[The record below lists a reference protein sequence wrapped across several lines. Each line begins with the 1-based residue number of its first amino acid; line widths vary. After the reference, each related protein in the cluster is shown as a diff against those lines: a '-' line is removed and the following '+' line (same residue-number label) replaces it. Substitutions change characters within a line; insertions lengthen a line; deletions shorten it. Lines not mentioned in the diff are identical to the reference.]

1 MSFFIYSIYRECDY
15 PTSKNHDIVAD
26 RLKKK
31 VLMLKLIRFLKP
43 YSWPLLALLFFVV
56 IQVAV
61 NLQLPDYTAKII
73 NEGVIGGK
81 NDLILQ
87 NGLVMLLV
95 SLVGG
100 AATIGVGYYASK
112 VAAGFAMDVRNELFR
127 KVEDF
132 SLAEFNT
139 FSTSSLITRT
149 TNDIQQVQTVLIMIL
164 RMVVAAPITAVGAL
178 IKAFDTA
185 PSMSWIMGL
194 AVAIMIALIAV
205 LFSIALPKFKF
216 IQELLDKLNL
226 VAREN
231 LTGLRVVRAFDTE
244 AYEERKFDAVNEELT
259 KANVFVNRLMAVMQP
274 VIILLFNLTSV
285 GIVWVGAHLI
295 STGGLDVGG
304 MLAFMQYGIQTIF
317 AFLMI
322 SIVFIMVP
330 RASVSG
336 DRIIEVLET
345 EPTIKDPEHPTVAPS
360 TSTGHVEFKNVT
372 FTYPGAEEPILK
384 DVSFIAVPGET
395 TAFIG
400 STGSGKTTLIH
411 LIPRLYDATSGQIL
425 IDGVDVREI
434 KLADLYGKLGY
445 VPQKGTLFSGTVTS
459 NLSYGMPD
467 ASPDELERAAHV
479 AQATEFISKLDETFK
494 APIAQ
499 GGSNVSGGQKQR
511 LSIARAIARK
521 PEIYLFD
528 DSFSALDFTTDAK
541 LRQALE
547 AETKGK
553 TVLIVGQRIA
563 TIMNAA
569 KIVVLDEGK
578 VAGIGTH
585 SELLRTCSVYR
596 QIAESQLSED
606 ELRSHLEG
614 TKPDMK
620 PDTETNPYTDFA
632 QGAA

>member
-1 MSFFIYSIYRECDY
+1 
-15 PTSKNHDIVAD
+15 
-26 RLKKK
+26 
-31 VLMLKLIRFLKP
+31 MLKLLRFLKP
-43 YSWPLLALLFFVV
+43 YGWLLVALLVFVI
-56 IQVAV
+56 IQVGV

-73 NEGVIGGK
+73 NEGVIGG
-81 NDLILQ
+81 NNSLILK
-87 NGLVMLLV
+87 NGLTMLLI
-95 SLVGG
+95 SLIGG
-100 AATIGVGYYASK
+100 AGTVGVGYFASK

-139 FSTSSLITRT
+139 FSASSLITRT
-149 TNDIQQVQTVLIMIL
+149 TNDIQQVQTVLVMIL
-164 RMVVAAPITAVGAL
+164 RMVVAAPITAIGAM
-178 IKAFDTA
+178 IKAYQTA
-185 PSMSWIMGL
+185 PSMSWIMIL
-194 AVAIMIALIAV
+194 AVGIMVALITV

-216 IQELLDKLNL
+216 IQTLLDKLNL

-231 LTGLRVVRAFDTE
+231 LTGLRVVRAFDNE
-244 AYEERKFDAVNEELT
+244 SYEQRKFDKVNQELT
-259 KANVFVNRLMAVMQP
+259 NTNVFVNRLMAVMQP
-274 VIILLFNLTSV
+274 IIIMLFNLTSV
-285 GIVWVGAHLI
+285 AIVWVGAHLI
-295 STGGLDVGG
+295 GTGALEVGG

-336 DRIIEVLET
+336 DRIVEVLET
-345 EPTIKDPEHPTVAPS
+345 EPTIKDPEHSKKLPAS
-360 TSTGHVEFKNVT
+360 GAGHVEFKHVT

-384 DVSFIAVPGET
+384 DVSFEAVPGET

-411 LIPRLYDATSGQIL
+411 LIPRLYDVTSGQIL
-425 IDGVDVREI
+425 IDGVDVREL
-434 KLADLYGKLGY
+434 KLHDLYGKLGY

-459 NLSYGMPD
+459 NLSYGMPE
-467 ASPDELERAAHV
+467 ASAEQLAQAATV
-479 AQATEFISKLDETFK
+479 AQATEFISKLDEAFL

-511 LSIARAIARK
+511 LSIARAIARR
-521 PEIYLFD
+521 PDIYLFD
-528 DSFSALDFTTDAK
+528 DSFSALDFATDAK
-541 LRQALE
+541 LRAALE

-569 KIVVLDEGK
+569 KIVVLNEGS

-585 SELLRTCSVYR
+585 SQLLRTCSVYR

-606 ELRSHLEG
+606 ELRTHLKD
-614 TKPDMK
+614 T
-620 PDTETNPYTDFA
+620 PDTTTNPYTDFA
-632 QGAA
+632 EGAL